1 MRPCIWSW
9 IDSPHPK
16 MILFASETSVN
27 CLFAALGEI
36 TAQGLEKIKMLVHS
50 ALFTVLRQEID
61 RFNQL
66 LVIIHKSLKD
76 LCLAVKG
83 EVVMSQSLEDAYS
96 AFLNQRVPPE
106 WRVSM
111 LNCLLRF

>member
-1 MRPCIWSW
+1 M
-9 IDSPHPK
+9 
-16 MILFASETSVN
+16 SEMTS
-27 CLFAALGEI
+27 
-36 TAQGLEKIKMLVHS
+36 QGLERIKMLVNS

-66 LVIIHKSLKD
+66 LLIIHKSLKD

-96 AFLNQRVPPE
+96 AFLNQRVPTE
-106 WRVSM
+106 WRVRVIKVFVIRCFGRFCDNSRGKF
-111 LNCLLRF
+111 LL

>member
-1 MRPCIWSW
+1 MS
-9 IDSPHPK
+9 
-16 MILFASETSVN
+16 
-27 CLFAALGEI
+27 EI
-36 TAQGLEKIKMLVHS
+36 TPQGLEKIKMLVNS

-66 LVIIHKSLKD
+66 LLIIHKSLKD

-96 AFLNQRVPPE
+96 AFLNQRVPTE
-106 WRVSM
+106 WRV
-111 LNCLLRF
+111 RFTHYLS